1 MNKYLLNQLP
11 KIKEQNTHCEDNIT
25 ELWAKLQGLT
35 AQFDNY
41 YGTNGANAWAKGIV
55 GAQTPTVSEL
65 MLGRKV
71 DDVIHSLVPKY
82 YTNDNR
88 KLHGQ
93 PVQALQRELY
103 EKRKRQVDEF
113 TKVSMA
119 NDGVNRVVERNF
131 ERAKD
136 VYLDKQR

>member
-1 MNKYLLNQLP
+1 
-11 KIKEQNTHCEDNIT
+11 
-25 ELWAKLQGLT
+25 
-35 AQFDNY
+35 
-41 YGTNGANAWAKGIV
+41 
-55 GAQTPTVSEL
+55 VSEL